1 MIPSIVQQV
10 VAATGIVPDKMMQY
24 NIKRGSQT
32 DRLYRLMDETGFGWT
47 YGELEH
53 KLGWS
58 KNSLH
63 SALHRLKLLGL
74 IERDG
79 VVEIGNRLHCR
90 WKIRRD

>member
-1 MIPSIVQQV
+1 MNDPH
-10 VAATGIVPDKMMQY
+10 MMLKY
-24 NIKRGSQT
+24 KRGSQT
-32 DRLYRLMDETGFGWT
+32 DRLYRLMDDAGFSWT

-58 KNSLH
+58 KNSIH

-79 VVEIGNRLHCR
+79 VVEIDNRLHCR